1 MNDPIA
7 FFLTISTYGTWLP
20 GDARGWVEYHQGW
33 KMPDPVR
40 ELEAKAIMRED
51 ACILSLAE
59 RSIVEKQLDETCR
72 FRGWTLHAR
81 TCRSNHMHALVSVKD
96 VGPKKIREDL
106 KAWCTR
112 RLREQSD
119 AIREHWWAERGSIRW
134 VLDDSGVEAVTLY
147 IEIAQARMGLDRH
160 EMHSSPVTAPQTRS
174 GPR

>member
-20 GDARGWVEYHQGW
+20 GDARGWVEYRKGW

-51 ACILSLAE
+51 ACILSPFE
-59 RSIVEKQLDETCR
+59 RVIVERQLEETCG
-72 FRGWTLHAR
+72 FRHWTLHAR
-81 TCRSNHMHALVSVKD
+81 NCRTNHLHAVVSAHD

-112 RLREQSD
+112 RLREHSES
-119 AIREHWWAERGSIRW
+119 AREHWWAERGSIRW
-134 VLDDSGVEAVTLY
+134 VFDDAGLEAVVLY
-147 IEIAQARMGLDRH
+147 VNVAQERMDL
-160 EMHSSPVTAPQTRS
+160 
-174 GPR
+174 